1 MPPKNPVRAARQ
13 AGRQQVRAA
22 RVTNRQDE
30 RTVRTGKKIANIQ
43 ARTATKIAR
52 INAKPTPKTESKVK
66 AYPAAKAVE
75 KKASA
80 PAPDKTPKKV
90 RPGIK
95 GRLAEAA
102 YNRKAKKTVF
112 DPSKVKSSAKALP
125 ASATAPVKLNT
136 VGMRSTMPDVDADNA
151 REAKAAADRKKAIAA
166 DKKKQAPAK
175 KKTAP
180 VKKKDDYGYVPDM
193 FLDPKKGET
202 RQNTLPY
209 TFTDKAKADEAR
221 KALKDAIGKISFGK
235 KKNADAGRYGPS
247 SKNDYIGIQNFDR
260 MKNNAYGQAPEG
272 PAKKIDYTRKRKGG
286 SIKRKY

>member
-13 AGRQQVRAA
+13 AGRQQVKAA
-22 RVTNRQDE
+22 KQAGRVA
-30 RTVRTGKKIANIQ
+30 KIETRFANKV
-43 ARTATKIAR
+43 AK
-52 INAKPTPKTESKVK
+52 INAGPVAKSESKVK
-66 AYPAAKAVE
+66 AYPSAKTVE

>member
-13 AGRQQVRAA
+13 AGRQEVKAA
-22 RVTNRQDE
+22 RQSNR
-30 RTVRTGKKIANIQ
+30 VANIQ
-43 ARTATKIAR
+43 ARTATKV
-52 INAKPTPKTESKVK
+52 AKITSGPTPKQAPKPTAKTT
-66 AYPAAKAVE
+66 ATPAPVS
-75 KKASA
+75 KAS
-80 PAPDKTPKKV
+80 TPKV

-95 GRLAEAA
+95 ARVSEAR
-102 YNRKAKKTVF
+102 YNRRAKKTVF

-125 ASATAPVKLNT
+125 ARATAPVKLNT
-136 VGMRSTMPDVDADNA
+136 TGMRSTLPDVDADNA
-151 REAKAAADRKKAIAA
+151 REAKAAAERRKAIAA
-166 DKKKQAPAK
+166 NKKKQAPVK

-209 TFTDKAKADEAR
+209 TFTDKAKADEA
-221 KALKDAIGKISFGK
+221 K
-235 KKNADAGRYGPS
+235 KKKANTGPYGPS

-272 PAKKIDYTRKRKGG
+272 PAIKRNYVTKGRGG
-286 SIKRKY
+286 SIKRK